1 MQPMDAST
9 QRDAERAQRNRMTRA
24 LAERRQDRVQPKDS
38 RARTGTE
45 SPAEREQREA
55 VDAWLRRVPDT
66 PGDWLRQKFW
76 IEYQRRRMGDDQ

>member
-1 MQPMDAST
+1 MARELAARKAQQAGKPPAS
-9 QRDAERAQRNRMTRA
+9 RGKA
-24 LAERRQDRVQPKDS
+24 VPI
-38 RARTGTE
+38 E

-76 IEYQRRRMGDDQ
+76 IEYQRRRAGEDQ